1 VPKWSASASV
11 PEVLAQGVLRVLGG
25 GVSAN
30 QSKPRE
36 GDEVSRHGQPTPYCE
51 CGSPL
56 EPCPCGE
63 LRCYLCDPI
72 ADDLEDPRWDCD
84 DWYFCETPKGGDAR
98 ARSHVGLV
106 RP

>member
-1 VPKWSASASV
+1 MPEWPTFASV
-11 PEVLAQGVLRVLGG
+11 PEVLARSVLPDLGG
-25 GVSAN
+25 GVSPS

-36 GDEVSRHGQPTPYCE
+36 GDEVSRHGQRTPYCE

-56 EPCPCGE
+56 EPCRCGE

-72 ADDLEDPRWDCD
+72 ADDFDWDCD
-84 DWYFCETPKGGDAR
+84 DWYFCAAPKGGDAR